1 MASVGLAGALALCT
15 GNAAYLFNSMAFVEI
30 LKGFAPVV
38 TMCAAET
45 VRLWAHRGRISASF
59 RRRVPRSI
67 AGWSKPCSATAS
79 RAGVQ
84 QSR

>member
-45 VRLWAHRGRISASF
+45 ARPWARLGRILASF
-59 RRRVPRSI
+59 RRRVP
-67 AGWSKPCSATAS
+67 
-79 RAGVQ
+79 
-84 QSR
+84 

>member
-1 MASVGLAGALALCT
+1 MASVGLAGALALCL

-45 VRLWAHRGRISASF
+45 ARRDHSRDLGRISASI
-59 RRRVPRSI
+59 RRLAR
-67 AGWSKPCSATAS
+67 
-79 RAGVQ
+79 
-84 QSR
+84 